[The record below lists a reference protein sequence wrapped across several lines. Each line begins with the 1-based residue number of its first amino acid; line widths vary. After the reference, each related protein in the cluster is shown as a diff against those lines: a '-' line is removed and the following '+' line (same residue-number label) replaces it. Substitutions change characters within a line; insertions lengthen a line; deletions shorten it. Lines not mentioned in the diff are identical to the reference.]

1 MTDTPMTTI
10 PTELCMALVKLL
22 DVIPPVLCDWIETTG
37 YGEVNARDRAAL
49 AAVKHAATLN
59 EAWLAA
65 SGVSIDSLPVSL
77 TQSDIERM
85 KRQGYLGAGWAR

>member
-1 MTDTPMTTI
+1 MKVTTCFLHCN
-10 PTELCMALVKLL
+10 PLS
-22 DVIPPVLCDWIETTG
+22 P
-37 YGEVNARDRAAL
+37 
-49 AAVKHAATLN
+49 LN

-77 TQSDIERM
+77 TQSDIDRM

>member
-22 DVIPPVLCDWIETTG
+22 DVIPPVFCDWIETTG
-37 YGEVNARDRAAL
+37 YGKVNARDRAAL

-59 EAWLAA
+59 EAWLAE